1 MGAAAGRGAPDRYLR
16 LRKHQTFPGYYW
28 HLELP
33 TKTFWL
39 LAGVAG
45 RPAGPA
51 GGEMTWNLYIFVA
64 GLKARDFACCFRPSA
79 RQPVH
84 LFAASFRVIF
94 SAIILLSHAIPGF
107 HFGAV

>member
-1 MGAAAGRGAPDRYLR
+1 
-16 LRKHQTFPGYYW
+16 
-28 HLELP
+28 
-33 TKTFWL
+33 
-39 LAGVAG
+39 
-45 RPAGPA
+45 
-51 GGEMTWNLYIFVA
+51 MTWNLYIFVA

-107 HFGAV
+107 HFGAVLEVDAWRAAGGNTSLERVWQRV